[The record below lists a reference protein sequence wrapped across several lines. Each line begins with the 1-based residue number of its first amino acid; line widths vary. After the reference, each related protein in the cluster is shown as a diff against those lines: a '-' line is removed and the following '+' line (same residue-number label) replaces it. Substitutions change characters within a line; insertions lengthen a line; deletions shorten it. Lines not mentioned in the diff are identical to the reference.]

1 MVETRTSTPALHA
14 GLHLPQ
20 GRPHIG
26 ARHLGRGVERTGEWQ
41 AGGEE
46 GGEGAG
52 GFEDIA

>member
-1 MVETRTSTPALHA
+1 MVETRTSTPRSTRACTSRRA
-14 GLHLPQ
+14 APT
-20 GRPHIG
+20 G